1 MIIRQL
7 AIAAALVCVAIATPA
22 SSKAHLTPAQE
33 WEKWRQSENAG
44 WSTERYALLKIDD
57 AVYLKPGESATLAT
71 AHDPTLHYK
80 FTLAPGAEGA
90 AASAGVP
97 APMTLSVA
105 YTEPSAVV
113 TRNGKA
119 KTYKLTEKTIHVPL
133 GHGIE
138 FGMQLAQVTPG
149 KMGLRAFVYNQAN
162 PLAKN
167 FKGLEHFT
175 YDPDFVV
182 NASFEPAAK
191 IEGVDFQTSRGWF
204 KRFYRAG
211 FAVFTLKGKDVRLP
225 LYGES
230 DDPKKIKD
238 LSTFFLDDLSGK
250 ETYGVGRYVNI
261 DLKSFPPAKVTIDF
275 NRAYNPNCARSPHYN
290 CPVATDT
297 IPLAMR
303 AGEKKPPGH

>member
-1 MIIRQL
+1 MKVLQI
-7 AIAAALVCVAIATPA
+7 AFAAAVAVLAAAAP
-22 SSKAHLTPAQE
+22 SWGKAHLSPAQE
-33 WEKWRQSENAG
+33 WEKWRKSENAG
-44 WSTERYALLKIDD
+44 WSTEKYALLKIDD
-57 AVYLKPGESATLAT
+57 AVYLKPGENATLAA
-71 AHDPTLHYK
+71 AHDPALHYK
-80 FTLAPGAEGA
+80 FTMGGDAAPANF
-90 AASAGVP
+90 
-97 APMTLSVA
+97 SVA
-105 YTEPSAVV
+105 YAEPNAIV

-119 KTYKLTEKTIHVPL
+119 KTYKLTEKTVHVPL

-162 PLAKN
+162 PLAKE
-167 FKGLEHFT
+167 FKGLDHFPF
-175 YDPDFVV
+175 DPTFVV
-182 NASFEPAAK
+182 SAAFEPAAK
-191 IEGVDFQTSRGWF
+191 VEGVDFQTSRGWY

-211 FAVFTLKGKDVRLP
+211 FAVFTLQGKDVRLP
-225 LYGES
+225 LYADS

-238 LSTFFLDDLSGK
+238 LSAFFLDDLTGK

-261 DLKSFPPAKVTIDF
+261 DLKSFPPQKVTIDF

-297 IPLAMR
+297 IPLAIR